1 MMGSFLKGFKFWN
14 YIFVKKHAMKTK
26 TSFIVFILSL
36 YSMTAISQSKLNV
49 GDKAPDFSA
58 KDQDGK
64 QINLSTYKG
73 KKVVLYFYPK
83 DQTPGCTQEAC
94 NLRDNIGA
102 LSDEGYEVLGVSTD
116 DEVSHK
122 EFQQKYNLPFS
133 LVADTDKSINQKYGV
148 WVEKERDG
156 KKYWGTARVTFI
168 IDQNG
173 IITDIIDK
181 VDTKGHASQILK
193 L

>member
-1 MMGSFLKGFKFWN
+1 
-14 YIFVKKHAMKTK
+14 MKTK
-26 TSFIVFILSL
+26 MIIALLLFSVYTMENF
-36 YSMTAISQSKLNV
+36 AQSKLNV
-49 GDKAPDFSA
+49 GDKAPDFTA

-64 QINLSTYKG
+64 SISLHDYKG

-94 NLRDNIGA
+94 NLRDNIDP
-102 LSDEGYEVLGVSTD
+102 LSKAGYTVLGVSTD
-116 DEVSHK
+116 DELSHK
-122 EFQQKYNLPFS
+122 EFQEKYSLPFS

-156 KKYWGTARVTFI
+156 KKVMGTARTTFLI
-168 IDQNG
+168 NEEG
-173 IITDIIDK
+173 VITQIIDK
-181 VDTKGHASQILK
+181 VDTKQHASQILK

>member
-1 MMGSFLKGFKFWN
+1 
-14 YIFVKKHAMKTK
+14 MKTR
-26 TSFIVFILSL
+26 TFFIVFILSL
-36 YSMTAISQSKLNV
+36 YSMTAISQTKLKA
-49 GDKAPDFSA
+49 GDQAPDFSA

-64 QINLSTYKG
+64 QITLSAYKG

-94 NLRDNIGA
+94 NLRDNISA
-102 LSDEGYEVLGVSTD
+102 LSDDGYEVLGVSTD
-116 DEVSHK
+116 DEASHK

-168 IDQNG
+168 IDEKG
-173 IITDIIDK
+173 VITDIIDK
-181 VDTKGHASQILK
+181 VDTKDHASQILK